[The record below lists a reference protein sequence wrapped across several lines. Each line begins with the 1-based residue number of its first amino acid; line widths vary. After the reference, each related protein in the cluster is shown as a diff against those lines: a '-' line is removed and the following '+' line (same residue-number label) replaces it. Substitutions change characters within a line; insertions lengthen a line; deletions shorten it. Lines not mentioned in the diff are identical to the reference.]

1 MTMEEFLKE
10 KNLYEEYLTWKDQ
23 TPEERELEEMKK
35 IDPTGY
41 TRETIYL
48 QHKKEGRLDYIIT
61 GINNPIGNQ
70 VMKEQLDLA
79 REEMKRRR
87 EERKRENLI
96 E

>member
-23 TPEERELEEMKK
+23 TPDERELEKMKK
-35 IDPTGY
+35 VDPTGY
-41 TRETIYL
+41 TRVSIYL

-61 GINNPIGNQ
+61 GINNPISNS
-70 VMKEQLDLA
+70 VMKEQLEST